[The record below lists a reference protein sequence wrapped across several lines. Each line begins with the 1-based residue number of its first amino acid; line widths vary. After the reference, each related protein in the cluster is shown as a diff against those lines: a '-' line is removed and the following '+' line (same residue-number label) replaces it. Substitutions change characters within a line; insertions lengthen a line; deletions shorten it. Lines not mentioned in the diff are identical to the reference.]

1 MRANSIK
8 HDSKYQMNDLDK
20 NMSRLPRKERSEK
33 SQVVN
38 VGPVGKVSLE
48 LDLRRGKC
56 LKSVGE
62 VEGG

>member
-1 MRANSIK
+1 MKANSIK

-20 NMSRLPRKERSEK
+20 NMSRLPSKDSYEI
-33 SQVVN
+33 SQVFN
-38 VGPVGKVSLE
+38 VGPVGKVSHE
-48 LDLRRGKC
+48 LDLRSGKG

>member
-1 MRANSIK
+1 MKANSIK

-48 LDLRRGKC
+48 LDLRRGK
-56 LKSVGE
+56 
-62 VEGG
+62 